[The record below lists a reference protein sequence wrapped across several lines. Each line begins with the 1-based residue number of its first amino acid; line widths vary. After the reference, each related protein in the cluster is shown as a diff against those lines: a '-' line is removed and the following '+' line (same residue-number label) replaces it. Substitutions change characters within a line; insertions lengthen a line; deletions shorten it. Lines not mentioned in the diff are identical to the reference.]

1 MIDAFGAQLNASST
15 IEGIGSD
22 WRRYFNEQ
30 WMDFAHLVIHSFHNA
45 QGNRIDDTTTTGNPQ
60 VLLPVQDG
68 DKAQSRKQDVRF
80 VCVQCTLDF
89 GSLVTAHPY
98 PINPIL

>member
-15 IEGIGSD
+15 IEGILSD

-98 PINPIL
+98 PVNPIL